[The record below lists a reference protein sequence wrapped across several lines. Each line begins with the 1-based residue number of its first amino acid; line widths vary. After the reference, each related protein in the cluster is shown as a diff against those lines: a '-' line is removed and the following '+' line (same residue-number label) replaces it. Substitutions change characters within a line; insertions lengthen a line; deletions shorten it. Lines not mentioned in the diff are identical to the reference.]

1 MSLVP
6 PLAGPQTCHS
16 CEKDSRSDPQTNI
29 ITLNVGG
36 EIFQTSPQTLE
47 LAGPGSLLSTFAH
60 SKGATIPFID
70 RDPELFSILLCFLR
84 TGNFPSKAKVFDPD
98 DIISEA
104 QFYNLIHLLNR
115 PITNSSEFDAFEL
128 EKAFILPLNGR
139 DFPSSI
145 APFLD
150 GSIFVSHGSKITSF
164 DWSLRKKNTILTE
177 FSAIDSLLAISSD
190 IAAAGATDF
199 SGLQII
205 DCKLGSVRETLGW
218 ENETHSGSTVQ
229 AIGSSSDLL
238 FVSFESERRTS
249 NSIMVFDRLNF
260 QPVTE
265 IGKQEIYGVDLL
277 SASIPCTK
285 LNWSVG
291 FNLLLSSGLH
301 RGPSG
306 FVGSIKLWD
315 IRGNKAVWELH
326 EKGDCF
332 ADLVICDNVYGIF
345 KVGVMSG
352 DVFIAD
358 LRKLGVDGP
367 WVSLGEPRK
376 KDGKREGLHCK
387 LVSHGSHVFCSRGGD
402 VELWSEVLMAH
413 ANQGKIEERVFRRNT
428 LGTANSKQKSRI
440 THLDFGG
447 NRLVLARKDE
457 QMIEIWQSPAAN
469 LF

>member
-6 PLAGPQTCHS
+6 PLAGPCTR
-16 CEKDSRSDPQTNI
+16 DSQSDPQANI

-36 EIFQTSPQTLE
+36 EIFQTSPQTLD
-47 LAGPGSLLSTFAH
+47 LAGPGSFLTTLAC
-60 SKGATIPFID
+60 SKGASIPFID
-70 RDPELFSILLCFLR
+70 RDPELFSILLYFLR
-84 TGNFPSKAKVFDPD
+84 TGALPSKAKAFDPD

-104 QFYNLIHLLNR
+104 QFYNLVHLLNR

-128 EKAFILPLNGR
+128 EKALILPLNGR
-139 DFPSSI
+139 DYPSAI
-145 APFLD
+145 APFFD
-150 GSIFVSHGSKITSF
+150 GSILVSHGSKITSF
-164 DWSLRKKNTILTE
+164 NWSLRKKTTVLTE
-177 FSAIDSLLAISSD
+177 FSAIDSLLALSPD

-205 DCKLGSVRETLGW
+205 DSKLGSVLETLSW
-218 ENETHSGSTVQ
+218 ENQTHSGSNVQ
-229 AIGSSSDLL
+229 AIGSSPELL
-238 FVSFESERRTS
+238 FVSFESERRNS
-249 NSIMVFDRLNF
+249 NSIVVFDRSSF

-277 SASIPCTK
+277 GSSIPCTK
-285 LNWSVG
+285 LNWSAG

-306 FVGSIKLWD
+306 FVSSIKLWD
-315 IRGNKAVWELH
+315 IRDNKAVWELH

-332 ADLVICDNVYGIF
+332 ADLTVCDNVYGIF

-352 DVFIAD
+352 DVFMAD

-367 WVSLGEPRK
+367 WVSLGGPMR
-376 KDGKREGLHCK
+376 KDGKREGVHCK

-413 ANQGKIEERVFRRNT
+413 TNQGRIEERVFRRNT
-428 LGTANSKQKSRI
+428 LGAADNKEESMI

-447 NRLVLARKDE
+447 NRMILARKDE